1 MASSLHLIYHSY
13 LNSRGLFN
21 HNDDGDGSSSSKH
34 SSSSNHTCSLPNP
47 LTETPTDPIT
57 GGYTFHELGT
67 IISGCAAAFAFLSI
81 SLLMFRHATHLS
93 KPNEQLKIL
102 RICMLIPVVAVV
114 QFIGQVEPAT
124 YFYLTPWAD
133 VMQAFAL
140 GNFFLLLLE
149 FISPHH
155 TQREFFFS
163 GLQVPQKKQGKA
175 PKDGLTWYRRKWF
188 LIFQYPIVQVIV
200 SIATDVTQGINI
212 YCENS
217 SKPYYSHLWLQ
228 LIHNISLV
236 TAVVSCLRFYKI
248 LKSELYGHKP
258 LSKLFAF
265 KLMVGINF
273 LMGIIFWVLND
284 LKSSPLTP
292 NSQMNQADMI
302 VGIPAMVNC
311 LIMVPFSIFF
321 HYAYDVGPYIIDR
334 HGGGHLSSS
343 SPSRVEAGEAQYLQ
357 YQGGFMGIRAFT
369 GMLNPSEY
377 FGAIA
382 GNREG
387 NYEAGGG
394 YGHEMSSSR
403 REQRRVE
410 KNNGRRDH
418 GGRYEHRGG
427 HGDQQGYGGH
437 DNRGY
442 R

>member
-1 MASSLHLIYHSY
+1 M
-13 LNSRGLFN
+13 
-21 HNDDGDGSSSSKH
+21 
-34 SSSSNHTCSLPNP
+34 
-47 LTETPTDPIT
+47 T

-81 SLLMFRHATHLS
+81 ALLMFRHATHLS

-114 QFIGQVEPAT
+114 QFIGQAVPAT

-155 TQREFFFS
+155 SQREFFFS
-163 GLQVPQKKQGKA
+163 GLQVPQKRKGKA
-175 PKDGLTWYRRKWF
+175 PKDGLAWYRRKWF
-188 LIFQYPIVQVIV
+188 LIFQYPIVQIII

-217 SKPYYSHLWLQ
+217 SKPYFSHLWLQ
-228 LIHNISLV
+228 LIHNISLI

-248 LKSELYGHKP
+248 LKAELYGHKP
-258 LSKLFAF
+258 LCKLFAF

-273 LMGIIFWVLND
+273 LMGIVFWVLND

-292 NSQMNQADMI
+292 NSQMNEADMI

-311 LIMVPFSIFF
+311 LVMVPFSLFF

-334 HGGGHLSSS
+334 RGLGAQGGPPSSS
-343 SPSRVEAGEAQYLQ
+343 HAAEAGVQPAEDEYLQ
-357 YQGGFMGIRAFT
+357 YQGGFMGVRAFA
-369 GMLNPSEY
+369 GMLNPSEF

-382 GNREG
+382 FAFAMCGRRGRKQVSNATSGYDNVSSGNREPA
-387 NYEAGGG
+387 YEEAG
-394 YGHEMSSSR
+394 YGHEMSR
-403 REQRRVE
+403 RDRRRME
-410 KNNGRRDH
+410 KGARRDH
-418 GGRYEHRGG
+418 GSRYEHRGG
-427 HGDQQGYGGH
+427 HGDQQGSRGY
-437 DNRGY
+437 DNNRGY